1 MKNKKILSVITIVFS
16 LIKKLNNKEEKYE
29 YYYLYY

>member
-16 LIKKLNNKEEKYE
+16 LIKKLNNKEEEYE
-29 YYYLYY
+29 YCYLYY